1 MRTTRGPAG
10 ADADAEHRM
19 QQEIRKLIAVGTAG
33 SQLRAPDRSGHWR
46 RSPASSRSQWALPDV
61 TRERQI
67 EVGTAGPELRTR
79 DPSWHC
85 RTSIASSRAQR
96 ALPVRSYY
104 VAGAIFGNLE
114 VPDSVTVLI
123 FDLVH
128 GHPLASMP
136 LVHFS
141 WLARYFR
148 DLEWGQLGS
157 ERRLWEVWVP
167 TCNPYLQ
174 KSQSG
179 FDRAWWGAAK
189 FRISCFVKS
198 KDRCVKLFGA
208 MDSTLKNGINGL
220 LTDKPLLPR
229 VIEFVKASGAGISQ
243 KSKDVEDEPPQP
255 QYSLFSRE
263 RFLSLFEEVSP
274 RRVGRGLYNLGNTC
288 FFNSVLQV
296 LMYTGPLQRFL
307 LSKQHSAECKCKR
320 ESTVCTLC
328 LLESHAL
335 EVFDSN
341 KAPMRPAKLL
351 KHMPQIASRFKAHG
365 RQEDAHEFLIHF
377 LDACHKSLLKQAA
390 QQPVPRPVQQ
400 TTSICQLFGGFLR
413 SQVLCLKCKHPSN
426 TFDPFMDIS
435 LEVNNA
441 STLEK
446 ALDAFTK
453 SEQLRG
459 ANKYQCKKCQQ
470 KVDATKTFS
479 IHTAPPVLSFQ
490 LKRFDFLH
498 GFRGKLK
505 KKVQFPVSLNIA
517 PYTSQKNREEK
528 YNLYGLVV
536 HCGSSAKS
544 GHYIAYAKHNG
555 SWYCFNDQ
563 DVRQVK
569 EQQVLREEAY
579 LLFYQAAKSPQPPQ
593 ASPDTPNLLAQL
605 ASQKEAGRI
614 LASVQ
619 QAASD
624 LNKEIKEH
632 CLTNGKVHN
641 GTSLNA
647 FKHNGE
653 HLKEVNLGPLQRP
666 KVKRLR
672 LSEKKEKSE
681 SSEKEHSEQSSQ
693 SDRKKEIGRI
703 PRSRSKPL
711 LKLKFYQDRLGT
723 EKRKASATGDDR
735 LAPLTLPPKKQKVE
749 QQDVAERVA
758 ATTNYTQQYGQA
770 EVDHWDDVDTQRDSK
785 TFEEAQEKMQPRVQ
799 RRDALDKD
807 YDVGKKKHKPK
818 QAKAEFNGRS
828 AFDQEATF
836 RAEAK
841 CALDLFDGILFLRF
855 AVCTSSSEGEKRK
868 LEVEAKAV
876 KAKEAK
882 EVKAKEAKEAK
893 ERAKEKEKAESPKER
908 ASVEASAFR
917 HWKGRRFLTGMYFR

>member
-1 MRTTRGPAG
+1 
-10 ADADAEHRM
+10 
-19 QQEIRKLIAVGTAG
+19 
-33 SQLRAPDRSGHWR
+33 
-46 RSPASSRSQWALPDV
+46 
-61 TRERQI
+61 
-67 EVGTAGPELRTR
+67 
-79 DPSWHC
+79 
-85 RTSIASSRAQR
+85 
-96 ALPVRSYY
+96 
-104 VAGAIFGNLE
+104 
-114 VPDSVTVLI
+114 
-123 FDLVH
+123 
-128 GHPLASMP
+128 
-136 LVHFS
+136 
-141 WLARYFR
+141 
-148 DLEWGQLGS
+148 
-157 ERRLWEVWVP
+157 
-167 TCNPYLQ
+167 
-174 KSQSG
+174 
-179 FDRAWWGAAK
+179 
-189 FRISCFVKS
+189 
-198 KDRCVKLFGA
+198 

-243 KSKDVEDEPPQP
+243 KSKDVEDDPPQP

-274 RRVGRGLYNLGNTC
+274 RRVGRGLHNLGNTC

-296 LMYTGPLQRFL
+296 LVYTGPLQRFL
-307 LSKQHSAECKCKR
+307 LSKQHTAECKCKR

-341 KAPMRPAKLL
+341 KAPMKSAKLL

-377 LDACHKSLLKQAA
+377 LDSCHKSLLKQAA

-517 PYTSQKNREEK
+517 PYTSHKNREAK

-555 SWYCFNDQ
+555 SWCCFNDQ

-579 LLFYQAAKSPQPPQ
+579 LLFYQAAKAPQPPQ
-593 ASPDTPNLLAQL
+593 TSPDIPDL
-605 ASQKEAGRI
+605 
-614 LASVQ
+614 LASVK

-624 LNKEIKEH
+624 LNKEH
-632 CLTNGKVHN
+632 LLTNGKVHN
-641 GTSLNA
+641 GTSLNG

-653 HLKEVNLGPLQRP
+653 HLKEVNLGLEVERP

-758 ATTNYTQQYGQA
+758 ATTNYAQQYGQA
-770 EVDHWDDVDTQRDSK
+770 EVDHWDDVDTQTDSK

-799 RRDALDKD
+799 RRDALDKE

-828 AFDQEATF
+828 VFDQEEQ
-836 RAEAK
+836 R
-841 CALDLFDGILFLRF
+841 RR
-855 AVCTSSSEGEKRK
+855 EK
-868 LEVEAKAV
+868 KAGGGG
-876 KAKEAK
+876 
-882 EVKAKEAKEAK
+882 
-893 ERAKEKEKAESPKER
+893 
-908 ASVEASAFR
+908 
-917 HWKGRRFLTGMYFR
+917 KGSKGKGSKGGKGKGGKGGKGKSKGKGKGGKSKGKGKR